1 MPGLALAGRIVS
13 RFGNLHG
20 LRIGALSSC
29 VSFALAGRARTW
41 LDFSAAA
48 VCGSFAMTSYSSQ
61 SALAMIEG
69 KAVGFQQGEL
79 QAAIGSLSTVCSVL
93 APNIWSWLYELG
105 SKRDRPGAFYY
116 GLATVQLLK
125 LALSYC
131 VGLDDDARPKD
142 SS

>member
-29 VSFALAGRARTW
+29 ASFALAGRARTW

-48 VCGSFAMTSYSSQ
+48 VCGSFAMTSYSAQ

-79 QAAIGSLSTVCSVL
+79 QAAGCRHGRIQARPHPAGEDL
-93 APNIWSWLYELG
+93 APRRSEQPLG
-105 SKRDRPGAFYY
+105 RSAGAA
-116 GLATVQLLK
+116 LARLHK
-125 LALSYC
+125 ES
-131 VGLDDDARPKD
+131 D
-142 SS
+142 

>member
-48 VCGSFAMTSYSSQ
+48 VCGSFAMTSYSAQ

-79 QAAIGSLSTVCSVL
+79 QPGPRGVHREAPAANRARVLPQERPRRCAHSASRDSVL
-93 APNIWSWLYELG
+93 
-105 SKRDRPGAFYY
+105 R
-116 GLATVQLLK
+116 V
-125 LALSYC
+125 
-131 VGLDDDARPKD
+131 
-142 SS
+142 